1 MMNIFALILAIA
13 VVFSGLS
20 WAYRL
25 SVTTRGSADQVSAE
39 ASALHQNKTQ
49 HLPGWLDTPASLFP
63 LLVVVLLV
71 RAFGW
76 EPFRIPSGSMMP
88 TLLTGDWVLA
98 DKYSYGLR
106 NPFNQK
112 TLIATGHPKRGDIA
126 IFTFP
131 QDETQLFIKRVIGLP
146 GDKVIFNPA
155 TQQLTILPACKA
167 KQACVAPLAIHYR
180 ALKAGEFVETAG
192 AHPGFYVRPVGE
204 ESASEQRLLVGTET
218 LAGVAHRILQKPKL
232 TDSVSQFFHQP
243 GQQPG
248 EWVVPAKSYFMM
260 GDNRNNSY
268 DSRYWGFVPE
278 HNLVG
283 KAVAIGF
290 SMEKQEGQWPTGLR
304 LTRIGGIH

>member
-20 WAYRL
+20 WTYRL
-25 SVTTRGSADQVSAE
+25 WALTRITVEKNQAE
-39 ASALHQNKTQ
+39 SSLIQQGKTQ
-49 HLPGWLDTPASLFP
+49 RLPSWLDTPASLFP
-63 LLVVVLLV
+63 LLVIVLLV

-112 TLIATGHPKRGDIA
+112 TLLATGHPKRGDIA

-155 TQQLTILPACKA
+155 SQQLTVFSFCQDHQSCAPA
-167 KQACVAPLAIHYR
+167 LAIHYS

-192 AHPGFYVRPVGE
+192 MHPGFYARPIGE
-204 ESASEQRLLVGTET
+204 EKPDEQRLLMGTET
-218 LAGVAHRILQKPKL
+218 LAGVTHRLLQKPEL
-232 TDSVSQFFHQP
+232 TVSASAFFHQP
-243 GQQPG
+243 GQQTG
-248 EWVVPAKSYFMM
+248 EWVVPADSYFMM

-278 HNLVG
+278 RNLVG

-304 LTRIGGIH
+304 PGRIGRIN

>member
-39 ASALHQNKTQ
+39 ASALQQNKTQ
-49 HLPGWLDTPASLFP
+49 RLPGWLDTPASLFP

-167 KQACVAPLAIHYR
+167 DQPCVAPLAIHYS
-180 ALKAGEFVETAG
+180 ALKAGEFVETTG

-204 ESASEQRLLVGTET
+204 ESASEQRLLMGTET
-218 LAGVAHRILQKPKL
+218 LAGVTHRILQKPEL

-248 EWVVPAKSYFMM
+248 EWIVPAKSYFMM

-304 LTRIGGIH
+304 LARIGRIH

>member
-13 VVFSGLS
+13 VIFSGLS

-25 SVTTRGSADQVSAE
+25 CVVSRVNVEKKKAK
-39 ASALHQNKTQ
+39 SLLMQQSLSKR
-49 HLPGWLDTPASLFP
+49 LPGWLDTPASLFP
-63 LLVVVLLV
+63 LLVIVLLV

-112 TLIATGHPKRGDIA
+112 TLLSTGHPQRGDIA

-155 TQQLTILPACKA
+155 TQQLTVFPFCEDNQSCAPA
-167 KQACVAPLAIHYR
+167 LAIDYS

-192 AHPGFYVRPVGE
+192 AHPGFYARPIGKE
-204 ESASEQRLLVGTET
+204 KPAEQRLLMRTET
-218 LAGVAHRILQKPKL
+218 LAGVTHRILQKPEF
-232 TDSVSQFFHQP
+232 TVSASTFFHQS

-248 EWVVPAKSYFMM
+248 EWVVPADSYFMM

-278 HNLVG
+278 PNLVG

-304 LTRIGGIH
+304 LARIGRIH